1 VAEDGVRLENQQ
13 WGDEHA
19 PQVEALDADRVEVIR
34 GPASVLYGSDAL
46 GGVVNIVPRELPDAI
61 GRSPFLAGRLTASYG
76 SGAAAREG
84 GMLLEG
90 AAGSVG
96 LRGSVTGRR
105 GDDLRT
111 PIGDLFN
118 SGLEA
123 VNAAGAMGLR
133 GTWGHGQLDIV
144 HRSERVEIHEDPAD
158 DPLATPYQRIT
169 EDRVR
174 ADVGLPM
181 GAARVELRFGYE
193 RNRRREFE
201 ERTATDVALGLTST
215 TLTGEAHLHHTALAG
230 WDGILGVSLLRN
242 TVDVFGDEAL
252 VPASRYVDFGA
263 FLFEQRELGDSLWQL
278 SGGLRFDARR
288 LGGREPGAGVTDQ
301 VREYTA
307 FSGR

>member
-1 VAEDGVRLENQQ
+1 
-13 WGDEHA
+13 
-19 PQVEALDADRVEVIR
+19 
-34 GPASVLYGSDAL
+34 
-46 GGVVNIVPRELPDAI
+46 
-61 GRSPFLAGRLTASYG
+61 
-76 SGAAAREG
+76 
-84 GMLLEG
+84 MLLEG

-288 LGGREPGAGVTDQ
+288 LGGREPGAGRDRPGAGVHRVLGAVRRSVAPPFSPPNRPPPACRSGPRKQ
-301 VREYTA
+301 VSQAATTSKRHA
-307 FSGR
+307 VSGLTLESAPGFTILLA